1 MGGQRGGHWFGCS
14 GFRDDI
20 RVESRTATAADCEQE
35 KVGKKALRLE
45 RTAVAAWVKG
55 QGWDC
60 IADYLEGD
68 NLLQVP
74 VQVGGVTM
82 TWTACWCLWGEKFAV
97 TCDLVWKEG
106 RLDLRDLNV
115 LRSALSEMASAHKAC
130 GFVVTLWAH
139 LWVDHVWG
147 IAREWGTLST
157 FSAFKGEG
165 RHQSLKIEIRK
176 RSLKGEVRNGGL
188 AYGGHT
194 EHRGRGGPKC
204 FGTTTWT
211 GGCRPRGSTF
221 GSLLGPAKRHMGPSS
236 IGKG

>member
-1 MGGQRGGHWFGCS
+1 MQWFW
-14 GFRDDI
+14 DDI

-35 KVGKKALRLE
+35 KVGKKAVRLE
-45 RTAVAAWVKG
+45 QTAAAAWVKG

-74 VQVGGVTM
+74 VQVGGITM
-82 TWTACWCLWGEKFAV
+82 TLTACWRLWGDKFAL

-106 RLDLRDLNV
+106 RLDLRDMNV
-115 LRSALSEMASAHKAC
+115 LRSALSEMGSAHKAC

-139 LWVDHVWG
+139 LWADHMWG

-165 RHQSLKIEIRK
+165 RHQSLKSEIRK
-176 RSLKGEVRNGGL
+176 RSFKGGSKKRGSRLRG
-188 AYGGHT
+188 A
-194 EHRGRGGPKC
+194 EHRGGGGPKC
-204 FGTTTWT
+204 FGTTTWI
-211 GGCRPRGSTF
+211 GGGIGRRSTF
-221 GSLLGPAKRHMGPSS
+221 GSLLGPAKRHMGMPSS